1 MSKTHGG
8 SSETYAL
15 KRVVREN
22 RVQERAILAV
32 GKIFYAQEYP
42 LHTGNKRNRTL
53 LNMCK
58 VKAAFAIDA
67 KKDLAVQ

>member
-8 SSETYAL
+8 SSETYTQ
-15 KRVVREN
+15 KRLVREN
-22 RVQERAILAV
+22 RVKERAILEL

-53 LNMCK
+53 LNICK
-58 VKAAFAIDA
+58 VKAAIAIDGC
-67 KKDLAVQ
+67 